1 MTNKI
6 KTPVSSVLSF
16 LETLLFSRDPMKTLF
31 TSSVFAL
38 LVFALPLSV
47 LALDNKDI
55 LKMQKAGLSED
66 TIVAAIQ
73 KERGEFDTGADA
85 LIELKSAGVSEKI
98 IQKMIA
104 AQPGGPAGSA
114 SPASDSAPAS
124 AVFLQNF
131 PSIAPPAI
139 VPAKG
144 QDYFTR
150 FTFHEEKNEY
160 STTNYSRGAVVP
172 INTPVKLVSMSGSKL
187 VLRRLDTNQEIKVA
201 NEEKY
206 TGKSIPGIAAMM
218 LAAEKTP
225 LEKLPEE
232 VATAVKNGDLRK
244 GMTKELAL
252 MARGY
257 PPVHETPST
266 DGDKWVYW
274 SSRFVK
280 LTIIFSNG
288 RLSDG
293 RGIY

>member
-1 MTNKI
+1 MKSSFFS
-6 KTPVSSVLSF
+6 PVLA
-16 LETLLFSRDPMKTLF
+16 
-31 TSSVFAL
+31 AL
-38 LVFALPLSV
+38 IFALPVSV

-66 TIVAAIQ
+66 TILAAMQ
-73 KERGEFDTGADA
+73 KEGGEYDTGADA
-85 LIELKSAGVSEKI
+85 LIQLKSAGVSEKI

-104 AQPGGPAGSA
+104 AQPSA
-114 SPASDSAPAS
+114 STASSAPAPVATAASDSAPAS
-124 AVFLQNF
+124 AVFLQDF
-131 PSIAPPAI
+131 PSIAP
-139 VPAKG
+139 AKIEPVVG
-144 QDYFTR
+144 KDYFTR

-160 STTNYSRGAVVP
+160 VTTNYSRGAIIP

-187 VLRRLDTNQEIKVA
+187 VLKRLDTNQEIKVV

-206 TGKSIPGIAAMM
+206 TAKPITGIAAMM
-218 LAAEKTP
+218 LSAEKTP
-225 LEKLPEE
+225 LEKLPDE

-257 PPVHETPST
+257 PPAHETPSIE
-266 DGDKWVYW
+266 GDRWTYW

-280 LTIIFSNG
+280 LTVIFSNG
-288 RLSDG
+288 RLSEG

>member
-1 MTNKI
+1 
-6 KTPVSSVLSF
+6 
-16 LETLLFSRDPMKTLF
+16 MKTSF
-31 TSSVFAL
+31 SSAVLAAL
-38 LVFALPLSV
+38 VLALPVSV

-66 TIVAAIQ
+66 TIIAAMQ
-73 KERGEFDTGADA
+73 KERGEFDTGTDA

-104 AQPGGPAGSA
+104 AQPGGPAASGSSA
-114 SPASDSAPAS
+114 PAASDSAPAS
-124 AVFLQNF
+124 AVFLQDF
-131 PSIAPPAI
+131 PSIAP
-139 VPAKG
+139 AKIEPVVG
-144 QDYFTR
+144 KDYFTR

-172 INTPVKLVSMSGSKL
+172 INTPVKLVSMSGSTL
-187 VLRRLDTNQEIKVA
+187 VLKRLDTNQEVKVK

-206 TGKSIPGIAAMM
+206 TAKPITGIAAMM
-218 LAAEKTP
+218 LSAEKTP

-232 VATAVKNGDLRK
+232 VANAVKNGDLRK
-244 GMTKELAL
+244 GMTRELAL

-257 PPVHETPST
+257 PPAHETPSV
-266 DGDKWVYW
+266 DGDRWTYW

-288 RLSDG
+288 RLSEG